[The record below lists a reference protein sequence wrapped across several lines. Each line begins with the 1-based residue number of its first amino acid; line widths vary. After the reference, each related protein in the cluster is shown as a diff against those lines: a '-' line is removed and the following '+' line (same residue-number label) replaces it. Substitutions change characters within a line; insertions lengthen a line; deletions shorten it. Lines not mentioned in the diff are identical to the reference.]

1 MADSKSRPTKPPFSY
16 YGGKQRLAP
25 KIIELLPPHMVYV
38 EPYAGSA
45 AVMFRKGL
53 PDFTD
58 NDHYIEVINDLNG
71 EVINFFRVMQDHA
84 LRIALIDRLVW
95 TPHHE
100 EEHRLAQ
107 ERTGDSP
114 VDRAWD
120 FYIDLQLS
128 FARSMGHRFAISK
141 AKGKSSV
148 FRNAVDGLGL
158 FRERLRYCTIHNRP
172 ALDVIKAYD
181 SPVTCFYVD
190 PPYPEAFQGHY
201 AGFTQAD
208 FESLIDVLA
217 KCQGAVLLSCYDNPA
232 VPAMWEKHE
241 FGAFMSAF
249 SSGSPNRRRTEVVW
263 VKPATGEVDPKSRE
277 IAQKNWLS
285 LREQNAGSA
294 PKRQR
299 NGPSSARCS
308 KKKSQ
313 LPQGVAGEV

>member
-1 MADSKSRPTKPPFSY
+1 MTEPQPQTPIKPPFSY

-25 KIIELLPPHMVYV
+25 KIINLLPPHMVYV

-53 PDFTD
+53 PVFTD
-58 NDHYIEVINDLNG
+58 NDHYIEVLNDLNG
-71 EVINFFRVMQDHA
+71 EVINFFRVMQDPA

-148 FRNAVDGLGL
+148 FRNAIDGLGL
-158 FRERLRYCTIHNRP
+158 FRELYPEQYNNLLVLAAGAATNVEQTQQPGNDKLAQAVTIVLK
-172 ALDVIKAYD
+172 AAYD
-181 SPVTCFYVD
+181 IVD
-190 PPYPEAFQGHY
+190 MFANFPEFVDKFVKDTLIPQLVQRAFDLLKYTGVL
-201 AGFTQAD
+201 QAAPT
-208 FESLIDVLA
+208 VL
-217 KCQGAVLLSCYDNPA
+217 PA
-232 VPAMWEKHE
+232 
-241 FGAFMSAF
+241 
-249 SSGSPNRRRTEVVW
+249 
-263 VKPATGEVDPKSRE
+263 
-277 IAQKNWLS
+277 
-285 LREQNAGSA
+285 
-294 PKRQR
+294 
-299 NGPSSARCS
+299 
-308 KKKSQ
+308 
-313 LPQGVAGEV
+313 